1 MRTRR
6 LLPRGRQR
14 HADGSAGQALVRP
27 EGRQICADRLPARR
41 LSHRGRAF
49 PRARSLMPSQHRHSP
64 VSFRPPEADRA
75 WLLEHAKATGKAVNA
90 ALTAALAPHREPWT
104 KAFRVVTD
112 AVHNPEPTT
121 PLQ

>member
-90 ALTAALAPHREPWT
+90 VLTAALAAYREPC
-104 KAFRVVTD
+104 KEAFRVVRE
-112 AVHNPEPTT
+112 AVDKHEATGAV
-121 PLQ
+121 